1 MRDYDYFYTEEASKV
16 CNLPVGALNKKLKC
30 IKHPISGDPVY
41 RRKDIEN
48 YLKLPKFSLLPKPTD
63 EEMLNAAKIS
73 FKNSNHLLEDSKILY
88 SSKRYSTAYS
98 ICAIAL
104 EELGKAIRCIDPIV
118 VQNEEMFSWKS
129 YWDYFYNHHNKLE
142 IILLYI
148 DVACFLAD
156 QESISQ
162 DFAHLTKRLKHID
175 AQKQNGFYVD
185 YIKSPRKSWF
195 EIPSKLVKKS
205 DAKYIIDF
213 TSLAL
218 NVLKKQKLFSY
229 ECISSIK
236 KLFKNSFSQIQS
248 HFEALVTQ
256 LNKNTDKEE

>member
-1 MRDYDYFYTEEASKV
+1 MRDYDYFYPEETSKL
-16 CNLPVGALNKKLKC
+16 CNLSIDTLNDKLKC

-41 RRKDIEN
+41 RRKDIEH

-73 FKNSNHLLEDSKILY
+73 FKNSNRLLKDSKLLY
-88 SSKRYSTAYS
+88 SQKRYSTAYS

-104 EELGKAIRCIDPIV
+104 EELGKALYCIDPIV
-118 VQNEEMFSWKS
+118 QKKDLFSWKT

-148 DVACFLAD
+148 DVAFLLSK
-156 QESISQ
+156 QKSLSK
-162 DFAHLTKRLKHID
+162 DFANLIKRLKLID

-195 EIPSKLVKKS
+195 EMPSKLVKKS

-218 NVLKKQKLFSY
+218 NLLKKQNLFSH
-229 ECISSIK
+229 ECINNIK
-236 KLFKNSFSQIQS
+236 KLFKNAFYQIQNL
-248 HFEALVTQ
+248 FEELATQ
-256 LNKNTDKEE
+256 LNKK